1 MSDSKKETVE
11 PPPDVPFSLALIA
24 GGIAG
29 TTVDVALYPIDTLR
43 TRLQSPKG
51 FWTSGGFSGVYTGV
65 TATALGAAPGAAMFF
80 SAYETMKPV
89 LKDMNGGKEEW
100 WQASAASSCGEVAAC
115 VVRVP
120 TSIVTQRM
128 QVGQYASFGE
138 AVSKIAASE
147 GGLMTFY
154 TGYWT
159 TVARE
164 IPFSF
169 IQFPMYEG
177 MKKAWRYA
185 QGSETTPAQGA
196 TCGSIAG
203 AIASAVTTPLDV
215 IKTRLMLGNP
225 SMISGEAYTGTL
237 QTGRLIVAEEGF
249 WALFKGIGPRV
260 GWITAGGYVFF
271 GAYEKAQEKLWDTKG
286 WGDKYKVEGGSF

>member
-1 MSDSKKETVE
+1 MSDSKEVDLEKSVE
-11 PPPDVPFSLALIA
+11 VPFTLALIA

-51 FWTSGGFSGVYTGV
+51 FWASGGFSGMYTGV
-65 TATALGAAPGAAMFF
+65 VATALGASPGAALFF

-89 LKDMNGGKEEW
+89 LKKMNGGEEKW

-115 VVRVP
+115 LVRVP

-177 MKKAWRYA
+177 MKKFLRMA
-185 QGSETTPAQGA
+185 QGSDTTPAQGA

-225 SMISGEAYTGTL
+225 SHISGEAYVGTI
-237 QTGRLIVAEEGF
+237 QTAKLMVAEEGAM
-249 WALFKGIGPRV
+249 ALFKGIGPRV

-271 GAYEKAQEKLWDTKG
+271 GAYEKAQEVLWKTNA
-286 WGDKYKVEGGSF
+286 WGDKYAVEGGKF